1 MSSESAA
8 RSVGGTNLPG
18 TLVVLSGPSGVGK
31 STICRR
37 VVERLDASLSVSATT
52 RPQGRREI
60 DGQDY
65 WFLSR
70 EQFEDKIRC
79 GEFLEY
85 AEVFGN
91 LYGTPAD
98 AVRQQLAEGKTVI
111 LEIDVQ
117 GGRAVYKLFPKA
129 LLLFI
134 LPPDMNALA
143 ERIQGRN
150 RGEDAETL
158 RRRLEAAQREIDE
171 AKRFYTKLIVNDD
184 LEKAVREVV
193 EVISHN
199 CGAKL

>member
-1 MSSESAA
+1 MSSEGTT

-37 VVERLDASLSVSATT
+37 LVEQIGALLSVSATT
-52 RPQGRREI
+52 RPQGRREVN
-60 DGQDY
+60 GKDY
-65 WFLSR
+65 WYLSR

-98 AVRQQLAEGKTVI
+98 AVRQMLAEGKTVI

-117 GGRAVYKLFPKA
+117 GGRAVRKLFPKA
-129 LLLFI
+129 LLLFL
-134 LPPDMNALA
+134 LPPDMKVLA
-143 ERIQGRN
+143 ERIQIRN

-158 RRRLEAAQREIDE
+158 GRRLEAAQREIDE
-171 AKRFYTKLIVNDD
+171 AKAFYTKLIVNDD
-184 LEKAVREVV
+184 LEKAIREVV
-193 EVISHN
+193 EAIGQN
-199 CGAKL
+199 CGA